1 MEMATRLI
9 AEADHGQRN
18 FHFRLGKPR
27 LRGRFA
33 WHAMCCSTL
42 TRRARSPVF
51 GCSTFH
57 PVPTDVVIT
66 TIVLIR
72 VDPTLIPTAANMLA
86 GVEGVT
92 EVYSVSGDWDLVA
105 IVRVPQYDQIAHV
118 VTEVFPTVPGIQR
131 TQTLTAFRA
140 YSRKDLQQAWDIGV
154 E

>member
-1 MEMATRLI
+1 VARPGNDDARVRST
-9 AEADHGQRN
+9 
-18 FHFRLGKPR
+18 PR
-27 LRGRFA
+27 GVARVARFA
-33 WHAMCCSTL
+33 RRSTL
-42 TRRARSPVF
+42 AHR
-51 GCSTFH
+51 
-57 PVPTDVVIT
+57 VVIT

-72 VDPTLIPTAANMLA
+72 VEPAQIQTAANMLA

-118 VTEVFPTVPGIQR
+118 ITEIFPTVPGIQR